1 MHYILIDYLRGLIMK
16 KSLLTFAVLSTLSSS
31 LVLAAEE
38 APKAEAKP
46 SYEISY
52 NVGLFSQ
59 YIWRGLSQT
68 DNKPALQGGVDFTH
82 DSGFYLGAWA
92 SNVSWPRDK
101 WGESAAAGDTYYES
115 GGSLEIDLYGGYKTE
130 IAKSGVTLDVGALT
144 YYYPGRK
151 TSSAWAKINTTEL
164 YAALSY
170 GWLQGKYSQVVSDDA
185 WGFGTYK
192 SDGEK
197 LGSKADGTYY
207 AELNLNVPVDE
218 LIKSPY
224 MKGVSALAHVGRLDF
239 SGKDNEF
246 ANFTDYKLGLQ
257 KSFDNGVNVGGYWTK
272 TNAADSA
279 WTYDGQNVGRSLGTL
294 FVQKTF

>member
-1 MHYILIDYLRGLIMK
+1 MK
-16 KSLLTFAVLSTLSSS
+16 KSLISLAVLGALGSSMAS
-31 LVLAAEE
+31 YAEE
-38 APKAEAKP
+38 AAPAAKEEKP
-46 SYEISY
+46 SYQIAY

-68 DNKPALQGGVDFTH
+68 DNKPAIQGGVDFTH
-82 DSGFYLGAWA
+82 NSGFYLGAWA
-92 SNVSWPRDK
+92 SNVSWPRDDYTPV
-101 WGESAAAGDTYYES
+101 GGSYYES
-115 GGSLEIDLYGGYKTE
+115 GGSLEMDFYGGYKTE
-130 IAKSGVTLDVGALT
+130 IAKAGVILDLGALT

-151 TSSAWAKINTTEL
+151 TDNAWAKINTTEL

-170 GWLQGKYSQVVSDDA
+170 GWLQGKYSQVVSEAA
-185 WGFGTYK
+185 WGFGKYVT
-192 SDGEK
+192 SDGTK
-197 LGSKADGTYY
+197 DGTDDARGTYY

-239 SGKDNEF
+239 SGKANEY
-246 ANFTDYKLGLQ
+246 ATFTDYKLGLQ

-279 WTYDGQNVGRSLGTL
+279 WTYDGQNVGRSLGTIY
-294 FVQKTF
+294 VQKTF